1 MKSISYAFLI
11 LVLHLVLLAGIGVLV
26 LFFSIVVS
34 NLLWIFIGGT
44 SAIMLFTYLL
54 FRRMKKEGK
63 DLRQVLSLPM
73 FRGKSVEVS
82 FLGGMA
88 TLKVDNTHP
97 MRVIEAGA
105 DDNTRQLEGPE
116 VIDIKELNEL
126 VRLLE
131 DDLITLD
138 EYNRAKQTLFNSR
151 AG

>member
-63 DLRQVLSLPM
+63 DLRQLLSLPM

-88 TLKVDNTHP
+88 TLKVDNTRP
-97 MRVIEAGA
+97 MRAIETGTH
-105 DDNTRQLEGPE
+105 DNTRQLEGPD

-138 EYNRAKQTLFNSR
+138 EYNKAKQILFNSR